1 MKILHNDNEFIGKT
15 LTRSLSRHVSG
26 ETFDNALVVGMNGT
40 GRVSNF
46 ISPNVTLG
54 NNVYV
59 VFDVHD
65 TIKELTE
72 LALIAQGYTSISL
85 DFYDIE
91 NSEFYDP
98 FTYVK
103 DENEAA
109 RLIDTLIAPALDVEM
124 EFEKDFVKF
133 LAQTVFVCA
142 YRHGLSFGE
151 ALIFLRRLG
160 SGQGNIDETP
170 YRKEVCE
177 KLTIFAS
184 QETQKH
190 VKDVA
195 YFLYHFLDPTG
206 GLLFLTRKDTLQ
218 LDSIGK
224 SEKEVYYINLPSS
237 ADMTCFVNMFLS
249 QLFSVNQTFEKHV
262 TFVADNPPCFRG
274 KSLLTTIPFLSSLK
288 EKNASIVLGIQSVLL
303 LDRKECNI
311 TDVFPYIVLYQTSG
325 NEQAFWEELVGPLD
339 KPTWEHCYV
348 LAYGEVYLDKKNE
361 YDY

>member
-1 MKILHNDNEFIGKT
+1 MKILHNDNEFVGKT

-26 ETFDNALVVGMNGT
+26 ETFDNALVVGVNGT

-46 ISPNVTLG
+46 VSPNVTLG
-54 NNVYV
+54 NSVYV

-91 NSEFYDP
+91 NSEYYNP
-98 FTYVK
+98 FAYAK
-103 DENEAA
+103 SEEEAVG
-109 RLIDTLIAPALDVEM
+109 LINGLISPILDVEM

-133 LAQTVFVCA
+133 LAQTVFVYA
-142 YRHGLSFGE
+142 YRYGLSFGE

-177 KLTIFAS
+177 KLAVFAS
-184 QETQKH
+184 EETQKR
-190 VKDVA
+190 VKDAA

-206 GLLFLTRKDTLQ
+206 ELLSLTQKDTLQ

-249 QLFSVNQTFEKHV
+249 QLFSVIGTFKKHV
-262 TFVADNPPCFRG
+262 TLVADNLPCFRD
-274 KSLLTTIPFLSSLK
+274 KPLLTTIPFLSSLK
-288 EKNASIVLGIQSVLL
+288 EKNASAVLGVQSILL
-303 LDRKECNI
+303 LDGKECNI
-311 TDVFPYIVLYQTSG
+311 TDIFPYIVLYQTSG
-325 NEQAFWEELVGPLD
+325 NEQAFWKELVGPLD